1 MAALAVGVGLR
12 MAPAVTASDAVQGI
26 GQAARDKGCADPD
39 LFSAVPPV
47 GSPGVENI
55 LRGWLRSSLFALVR
69 FRDLYFAVQAFFFS
83 SEGSCTG

>member
-1 MAALAVGVGLR
+1 MAALAVGVSLR
-12 MAPAVTASDAVQGI
+12 TAPAVAAGNAVQGI

-55 LRGWLRSSLFALVR
+55 LRGWLRSSLFAIVR
-69 FRDLYFAVQAFFFS
+69 FLDLYLAIQAFFFS
-83 SEGSCTG
+83 SEESCTG